1 MREQEGKGGEG
12 KGVEWSGGDGS
23 RWVRRKGEEEE
34 RGKERGEDK
43 EGKEGGSHCKT
54 FSFRAMEV
62 SYWVSQESKEMLGVG
77 LRMEM
82 GSK

>member
-1 MREQEGKGGEG
+1 MGGEG
-12 KGVEWSGGDGS
+12 QGVEGSGVEW
-23 RWVRRKGEEEE
+23 
-34 RGKERGEDK
+34 RGKRG
-43 EGKEGGSHCKT
+43 GCHCKT

-77 LRMEM
+77 LRMEL

>member
-1 MREQEGKGGEG
+1 MGGEG
-12 KGVEWSGGDGS
+12 QGVEWSGVE
-23 RWVRRKGEEEE
+23 W
-34 RGKERGEDK
+34 RGKRG
-43 EGKEGGSHCKT
+43 GCHCKT

-77 LRMEM
+77 LRMEL

>member
-1 MREQEGKGGEG
+1 MREQEGKGREG

-43 EGKEGGSHCKT
+43 EGKEG
-54 FSFRAMEV
+54 RV
-62 SYWVSQESKEMLGVG
+62 SL
-77 LRMEM
+77 
-82 GSK
+82 